1 MQVSLMTR
9 MQVKVIHRMAK
20 VEQGQQEVEVCQ
32 TRQDPITN
40 KIVCF

>member
-20 VEQGQQEVEVCQ
+20 VEQGQQDV
-32 TRQDPITN
+32 RDRL
-40 KIVCF
+40 